1 MVITIETLVQSSLQ
15 RTWEAWTTP
24 ADIVRWNFASPDWCC
39 PSANVDLRVG
49 GTYGA
54 RMEAK
59 DGSFGFDFEAT
70 ITKLEAPTLLES
82 SMGDG
87 RTVQVIFAQTPQGVL
102 VRESF
107 DAEDENSA
115 EMQRQGW
122 QAILDNFRLHVESKP
137 N

>member
-1 MVITIETLVQSSLQ
+1 MVISVETLVRSSIQ
-15 RTWEAWTTP
+15 GVWEAWTTP
-24 ADIVRWNFASPDWCC
+24 ADIVQWNFASNDWCC

-59 DGSFGFDFEAT
+59 DGSFGFDFGVT
-70 ITKLEAPTLLES
+70 ITKLEAPNLLEY
-82 SMGDG
+82 SMGS
-87 RTVQVIFAQTPQGVL
+87 RAVQVSFVQTPQGVL

-107 DAEDENSA
+107 EAEDENSA
-115 EMQRQGW
+115 ERQRQGW
-122 QAILDNFRLHVESKP
+122 QAILDNFRLHVEAKA

>member
-24 ADIVRWNFASPDWCC
+24 SDIVQWNFASPDWCC
-39 PSANVDLRVG
+39 PSAHVDLRVG

-70 ITKLEAPTLLES
+70 ITKMEAPTLLEY
-82 SMGDG
+82 SMGS
-87 RTVQVIFAQTPQGVL
+87 RAVQVSFAQTPQGIL

-115 EMQRQGW
+115 EMQRTGW
-122 QAILDNFRLHVESKP
+122 QAILDNFRLHVESKA

>member
-24 ADIVRWNFASPDWCC
+24 SDIVQWNFASPDWCC

-49 GTYGA
+49 GTYRA

-87 RTVQVIFAQTPQGVL
+87 RTVQVSFAQTPQGVL

-122 QAILDNFRLHVESKP
+122 QAILDNFRLRVESKP